1 MELKDVRLNGID
13 WILLGLSA
21 LIAIFFV
28 SDIIGTNILFNG
40 DANSA
45 RYLLSALPQSLA
57 ALFAISFSVLII
69 AIEFSASKYT
79 PKVLHF
85 LLESI
90 FKDFQIVG
98 VITFFILTMLLS
110 FVTLAHIEGSRIS
123 NELRMLT
130 SLSVALTAYCFLLI
144 VNLFR
149 RVPKFFNPEDIIQNL
164 KLKII
169 SERRLQE
176 NQEHVK
182 MLGDIIKKE
191 MIQRNTDVAIDAL
204 MTLQEVAIYNFRN
217 NREGLNEE
225 VLEQLY
231 DISRVSLRIDDVNM
245 SIEVVQV
252 INSICVTTVNEDS
265 KYLAAFKYLR
275 EIGILAFDF
284 SQGIVHT
291 QLLLNVS
298 RSFKDLIS
306 HAKEKERSVQALFA
320 IIQFFILG
328 SFYNSNHESIANHI
342 VEDLMSVCS
351 QREVEAAYKGVIQK
365 KETLRPY
372 FGGKDPEVAFTEFY
386 SAMMSD

>member
-1 MELKDVRLNGID
+1 MELKNIRLNGID
-13 WILLGLSA
+13 CILLGLSA
-21 LIAIFFV
+21 LIAILFV

-40 DANSA
+40 DTSSA
-45 RYLLSALPQSLA
+45 SYLLSALPQSLA

-98 VITFFILTMLLS
+98 VITFFIFTMFLS
-110 FVTLAHIEGSRIS
+110 FVTLAHINGSGVS
-123 NELRMLT
+123 HELRMLT
-130 SLSVALTAYCFLLI
+130 SLSVALTAFCFLLI
-144 VNLFR
+144 LNLFR
-149 RVPKFFNPEDIIQNL
+149 RVPKFFNPEDIIQTL

-169 SERRLQE
+169 SERRLRE

-191 MIQRNTDVAIDAL
+191 TIQRNTDVATDAL
-204 MTLQEVAIYNFRN
+204 ITLQEVAIYNFRN

-231 DISRVSLRIDDVNM
+231 DISRASLRIDDMNM

-252 INSICVTTVNEDS
+252 INSICVATINEDS

-306 HAKEKERSVQALFA
+306 HAKEKERSVPALFA

-328 SFYNSNHESIANHI
+328 SFYNFNHESIANHI
-342 VEDLMSVCS
+342 IEDLMSVCS

-365 KETLRPY
+365 KETLKPY
-372 FGGKDPEVAFTEFY
+372 FGGKDPEIAFTEFY

>member
-13 WILLGLSA
+13 YILLSLSA
-21 LIAIFFV
+21 IIAIIFV
-28 SDIIGTNILFNG
+28 SDIIATKILFNG
-40 DANSA
+40 DSNSA

-98 VITFFILTMLLS
+98 VITFFILTMFLS
-110 FVTLAHIEGSRIS
+110 FITLAHINEGGVS

-130 SLSVALTAYCFLLI
+130 SFSVALTAYCFLLI

-164 KLKII
+164 KLKTL
-169 SERRLQE
+169 SERRLRE
-176 NQEHVK
+176 NQEYVK
-182 MLGDIIKKE
+182 ILGDIIKKE
-191 MIQRNTDVAIDAL
+191 MIQRNTDVAANAL
-204 MTLQEVAIYNFRN
+204 ITLKEIAIFNFHN

-225 VLEQLY
+225 TLERLY
-231 DISRVSLRIDDVNM
+231 DISRTSLRIDDINM
-245 SIEVVQV
+245 GIEVVQV
-252 INSICVTTVNEDS
+252 INSICMATVHEDS

-275 EIGILAFDF
+275 EIGILALDF

-306 HAKEKERSVQALFA
+306 YAKEKEQSVQALFA

-328 SFYNSNHESIANHI
+328 SFYKFNHESIANHI
-342 VEDLMSVCS
+342 MEDLMSVCS
-351 QREVEAAYKGVIQK
+351 QREVEAAYNGVIQK

-372 FGGKDPEVAFTEFY
+372 FGGKDPEIAFTEFY

>member
-1 MELKDVRLNGID
+1 M
-13 WILLGLSA
+13 SA
-21 LIAIFFV
+21 LVAILFV
-28 SDIIGTNILFNG
+28 SDSIGTKILFNG
-40 DANSA
+40 DSNSA
-45 RYLLSALPQSLA
+45 RYLLSALPQSLS

-98 VITFFILTMLLS
+98 IITFFILTIFLS
-110 FVTLAHIEGSRIS
+110 FITLAHIDASGVS
-123 NELRMLT
+123 NEVRMLT
-130 SLSVALTAYCFLLI
+130 SLSVALTAICFLLI

-164 KLKII
+164 KLKVS
-169 SERRLQE
+169 SERRWRE
-176 NQEHVK
+176 NQQYVK
-182 MLGDIIKKE
+182 ILGDIIKKE
-191 MIQRNTDVAIDAL
+191 LIQRNTDVATEAL
-204 MTLQEVAIYNFRN
+204 VTLKEVAIFNFRN

-225 VLEQLY
+225 ALEQLY
-231 DISRVSLRIDDVNM
+231 DISRASLEIDDVNM
-245 SIEVVQV
+245 SIEVIQV
-252 INSICVTTVNEDS
+252 INSICMATVNEDS

-275 EIGILAFDF
+275 EIGILALDF
-284 SQGIVHT
+284 SLGIVHT

-306 HAKEKERSVQALFA
+306 YAKEKERSVQALFA

-328 SFYNSNHESIANHI
+328 SFYKSNHESIANHI
-342 VEDLMSVCS
+342 MEDLMSVCS
-351 QREVEAAYKGVIQK
+351 QREVEAAYNGVIQK

-372 FGGKDPEVAFTEFY
+372 FGGKDPEIAFTEFY

>member
-98 VITFFILTMLLS
+98 VITFFILTMLLN

>member
-191 MIQRNTDVAIDAL
+191 MIQRNTDVATDAL

-245 SIEVVQV
+245 SIEVVKV

-342 VEDLMSVCS
+342 IEDLMSVCS

>member
-1 MELKDVRLNGID
+1 MEFKNVRLNGID
-13 WILLGLSA
+13 CILLGLSA
-21 LIAIFFV
+21 LIAILFV

-40 DANSA
+40 DTSSA
-45 RYLLSALPQSLA
+45 SYLLSALPQSLA

-98 VITFFILTMLLS
+98 VITFFTFTMFLS
-110 FVTLAHIEGSRIS
+110 FVTLAHINGSGVS
-123 NELRMLT
+123 HELRMLT

-169 SERRLQE
+169 SERRLRE

-191 MIQRNTDVAIDAL
+191 MIQRNTDVATDAL
-204 MTLQEVAIYNFRN
+204 ITLQEVAINNFRN

-231 DISRVSLRIDDVNM
+231 DISKASLRIDDMNM

-252 INSICVTTVNEDS
+252 INSICVATINEDS

-342 VEDLMSVCS
+342 IEDLMSVCS

-372 FGGKDPEVAFTEFY
+372 FGGKDPEIAFTEFY

>member
-1 MELKDVRLNGID
+1 MELKNIRLNGID
-13 WILLGLSA
+13 CILLGLSA
-21 LIAIFFV
+21 LIAILFI

-40 DANSA
+40 DTSSA
-45 RYLLSALPQSLA
+45 SYLLSALPQSLA

-98 VITFFILTMLLS
+98 VITFFIFTMFLS
-110 FVTLAHIEGSRIS
+110 FVTLAHINGSGVS
-123 NELRMLT
+123 HELRMLT
-130 SLSVALTAYCFLLI
+130 SFSVALTAFCFLLI
-144 VNLFR
+144 LNLFR

-169 SERRLQE
+169 SERRLRE

-191 MIQRNTDVAIDAL
+191 TIQRNTDVATDAL
-204 MTLQEVAIYNFRN
+204 ITLREVAIYNFRN

-231 DISRVSLRIDDVNM
+231 DISRASLRIDDMNM

-252 INSICVTTVNEDS
+252 INSICVATINEDS

-306 HAKEKERSVQALFA
+306 HAKEKERSVPALFA

-342 VEDLMSVCS
+342 IEDLMSVCS

-365 KETLRPY
+365 KETLKPY
-372 FGGKDPEVAFTEFY
+372 FGGKDPEIAFTEFY

>member
-191 MIQRNTDVAIDAL
+191 MIQRNTDVATDAL
-204 MTLQEVAIYNFRN
+204 ITLQEVAIYNFRN

-245 SIEVVQV
+245 SIEVVKV

-342 VEDLMSVCS
+342 IEDLMSVCS

>member
-1 MELKDVRLNGID
+1 MALKDVHLNGID
-13 WILLGLSA
+13 CILLALSA
-21 LIAIFFV
+21 LIAILFV
-28 SDIIGTNILFNG
+28 SDIIGTDILFNG
-40 DANSA
+40 DASSA
-45 RYLLSALPQSLA
+45 SFLLSALPQSLA

-98 VITFFILTMLLS
+98 VITFFILTMFLS
-110 FVTLAHIEGSRIS
+110 LATEGHIQGSRIS

-169 SERRLQE
+169 SERRLKE

-182 MLGDIIKKE
+182 MLGDVIKKE
-191 MIQRNTDVAIDAL
+191 MIQRNTDVATDAL
-204 MTLQEVAIYNFRN
+204 MALQEVAIYNFQN

-252 INSICVTTVNEDS
+252 INLICVTTVNEDS

-291 QLLLNVS
+291 QLLLTVS
-298 RSFKDLIS
+298 RIFKDLIS
-306 HAKEKERSVQALFA
+306 HAKEKDRSVQALFA

-342 VEDLMSVCS
+342 IGDLMSVCS
-351 QREVEAAYKGVIQK
+351 QREVEAAYNGVIQK

>member
-13 WILLGLSA
+13 CILLGLSA
-21 LIAIFFV
+21 LIAILFV
-28 SDIIGTNILFNG
+28 SDIIGTDILFNG
-40 DANSA
+40 DTSSA
-45 RYLLSALPQSLA
+45 DYLLSALPQSLA

-98 VITFFILTMLLS
+98 VITFFIFTMFLS
-110 FVTLAHIEGSRIS
+110 FVTLAHIDGRGVS

-130 SLSVALTAYCFLLI
+130 SLSIALTAYCFLLI

-191 MIQRNTDVAIDAL
+191 MIQRNTDVATDAL
-204 MTLQEVAIYNFRN
+204 LTLQEVAIYNFRN

-231 DISRVSLRIDDVNM
+231 DIARVSLRIDDVNM

-252 INSICVTTVNEDS
+252 INSICMATVNEDS

-298 RSFKDLIS
+298 RSFKDLIL

-342 VEDLMSVCS
+342 IEDLMSVCS

-386 SAMMSD
+386 STMMSD

>member
-191 MIQRNTDVAIDAL
+191 MIQRNTDVATDAL
-204 MTLQEVAIYNFRN
+204 ITLQEVAIYNFRN

-342 VEDLMSVCS
+342 IEDLMSVCS

>member
-98 VITFFILTMLLS
+98 VITFFILTMFLS
-110 FVTLAHIEGSRIS
+110 FITLAHIEGGSIS

>member
-13 WILLGLSA
+13 CILLGLSA
-21 LIAIFFV
+21 LIAILFV
-28 SDIIGTNILFNG
+28 SDIMGTDILFNG
-40 DANSA
+40 DTSSA
-45 RYLLSALPQSLA
+45 DYLLSALPQSLA

-98 VITFFILTMLLS
+98 VITFFIFTMFLS
-110 FVTLAHIEGSRIS
+110 FVTLAHIDGRGVS

-130 SLSVALTAYCFLLI
+130 SLSIALTAYCFLLI

-191 MIQRNTDVAIDAL
+191 MIQRNTDVATDAL
-204 MTLQEVAIYNFRN
+204 LTLQEVAIYNFRN

-231 DISRVSLRIDDVNM
+231 DIARVSLRIDDVNM

-252 INSICVTTVNEDS
+252 INSICMATVNEDS

-298 RSFKDLIS
+298 RSFKDLIL

-342 VEDLMSVCS
+342 IEDLMSVCS

-386 SAMMSD
+386 STMMSD

>member
-1 MELKDVRLNGID
+1 MVRRLNSID
-13 WILLGLSA
+13 YILLGLSV
-21 LIAIFFV
+21 LIVILFTL
-28 SDIIGTNILFNG
+28 DILGSKILFNG
-40 DANSA
+40 DVSSA
-45 RYLLSALPQSLA
+45 SFLLSSLPQSLA
-57 ALFAISFSVLII
+57 ALFGISFSILII
-69 AIEFSASKYT
+69 TIEFFASRYT

-98 VITFFILTMLLS
+98 VIAFFILTMFLN
-110 FVTLAHIEGSRIS
+110 FWTLAHINGTYIS

-130 SLSVALTAYCFLLI
+130 SLSVALTAFCFLLI

-149 RVPKFFNPEDIIQNL
+149 RVPRFFNPQDIILNL
-164 KLKII
+164 KVKVIN
-169 SERRLQE
+169 EPRLPE
-176 NQEHVK
+176 NQEYVK
-182 MLGDIIKKE
+182 ILGDIIKKE
-191 MIQRNTDVAIDAL
+191 IIQGNVDVATDAL
-204 MTLQEVAIYNFRN
+204 TTLQEAGIYNFQN

-231 DISRVSLRIDDVNM
+231 DISKVTLRISDVNTGV
-245 SIEVVQV
+245 EVVHAV
-252 INSICVTTVNEDS
+252 NSICVTTISVDS

-275 EIGILAFDF
+275 EIGVLALDF
-284 SQGIVHT
+284 SQGIVHA

-298 RSFKDLIS
+298 QHLKELIVY
-306 HAKEKERSVQALFA
+306 AKEKEHSVQALF
-320 IIQFFILG
+320 IIMQFFILG
-328 SFYNSNHESIANHI
+328 SFYKSNHESIANHI
-342 VEDLMSVCS
+342 IEDLMSVCS

>member
-28 SDIIGTNILFNG
+28 SDIIGTKILFNG

-252 INSICVTTVNEDS
+252 INSICVATINEDS

-306 HAKEKERSVQALFA
+306 HAKEKERSVPALFA

-342 VEDLMSVCS
+342 IEDLMSVCS

-365 KETLRPY
+365 KETLKPY
-372 FGGKDPEVAFTEFY
+372 FGGKDPEIAFTEFY